1 MLLSIDGTFLV
12 QILNFVAFWVLLN
25 FLFIAPTRKV
35 IEERQRLIA
44 TQHREGEELRAQGAA
59 LLAQAA
65 AVLDEA
71 RRRTDEVMREAAA
84 RASAETS
91 AIEKHAAEEAAAAVS
106 LAHASVASERA
117 QASTKQAG
125 FVSELA
131 RSMSQRALGIEGG
144 S

>member
-1 MLLSIDGTFLV
+1 MLLSIDGTFLA

-44 TQHREGEELRAQGAA
+44 TQHREADEFRAQSAA
-59 LLAQAA
+59 LHAQAA
-65 AVLDEA
+65 ALLDEA

-91 AIEKHAAEEAAAAVS
+91 AIEKGAAGEASAVVA
-106 LAHASVASERA
+106 LAHATVASERA
-117 QASTKQAG
+117 QASAKQAG

-131 RSMSQRALGIEGG
+131 RSMSQRALGLDGAA
-144 S
+144 